1 MENPNSLISG
11 TVLAIRSKLNGHKAP
26 VSGSLTMPMVPP
38 VYMIR
43 TDFAAILIVYYII
56 SGFLSSSLLTCKL
69 NKFIAFSVVV
79 SSIILHASPVISAI
93 FWAINGM

>member
-43 TDFAAILIVYYII
+43 TDFAAIFDYYII
-56 SGFLSSSLLTCKL
+56 FGFLSSSPLTCKL